1 MLSGCRQ
8 IFIQFQNKY
17 LKMKFKFLAYEHT
30 KNIYEN

>member
-1 MLSGCRQ
+1 MLSGRRQ

-17 LKMKFKFLAYEHT
+17 LKMKFKFPAYEHT